1 MCHGYNYVFYLNL
14 NHPEIAYSTGNLFS
28 VTVAF
33 NAGSAVS
40 LVTSVSPT
48 IGFETKSLNPW
59 LGSPPY
65 VGKNF
70 LISSNELI

>member
-14 NHPEIAYSTGNLFS
+14 NQPEIAYSTGNLFS

-33 NAGSAVS
+33 KAGSAVS

-48 IGFETKSLNPW
+48 TGFEIKSLNP
-59 LGSPPY
+59 
-65 VGKNF
+65 
-70 LISSNELI
+70 